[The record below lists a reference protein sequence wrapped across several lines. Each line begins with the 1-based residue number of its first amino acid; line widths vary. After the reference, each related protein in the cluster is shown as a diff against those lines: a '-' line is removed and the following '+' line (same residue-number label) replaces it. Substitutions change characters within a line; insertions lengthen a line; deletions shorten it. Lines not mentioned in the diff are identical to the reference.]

1 MKRRTFLKY
10 SASTLILPSVSTSIN
25 ASEYTTIEKQLF
37 PVNFFSKFFTSDK
50 EKKKEILKKEVNKKE
65 IVTEKTVE
73 IKEVVKKIEPV
84 ELVEKKNNIFLEKQY
99 INEFVSVREKLKNV
113 QSYIGHGNFNLISFD
128 EMVKASKNFNKLE
141 TFSKKELDFLEYI
154 FYYNPS
160 SHGFYGERIS
170 QNITDKIN
178 KKEVVKIPYTG
189 HYLFKGEPEK
199 VYYQM
204 IEDIGESLTLT
215 SGVRSIIKQ
224 TKLFL
229 DKVDS
234 VNGNLAIASKSLAP
248 PAFTYHSIA
257 DFDVGKKGFGFDNFT
272 ARFALTEEFIHMRKL
287 KYIDM
292 RYTINNKDGVRYE
305 PWHVKV
311 I

>member
-1 MKRRTFLKY
+1 MKRRDFFKY
-10 SASTLILPSVSTSIN
+10 SASTLILPTMVTSLN
-25 ASEYTTIEKQLF
+25 ASEYTTVEKQLF
-37 PVNFFSKFFTSDK
+37 PTNFFIKFFKNED
-50 EKKKEILKKEVNKKE
+50 EVNKKTPGNIIEKEEILEEKIVEKIE
-65 IVTEKTVE
+65 IVKKEPIE
-73 IKEVVKKIEPV
+73 I
-84 ELVEKKNNIFLEKQY
+84 VEKKNDIFLEKKY
-99 INEFVSVREKLKNV
+99 VNAFVSVREKLKHIE
-113 QSYIGHGNFNLISFD
+113 SYIGHGNFNLIGFD
-128 EMVKASKNFNKLE
+128 EMIKITKNFNKLE
-141 TFSKKELDFLEYI
+141 SFSKEELDFLEYI

-160 SHGFYGERIS
+160 RHGFYGERIS
-170 QNITDKIN
+170 KNITDKIN
-178 KKEVVKIPYTG
+178 KKEVVKIPHTG

-234 VNGNLAIASKSLAP
+234 ANGNLAIASKSLAP

-257 DFDVGKKGFGFDNFT
+257 DFDVGKKGLGFDNFT
-272 ARFALTEEFIHMRKL
+272 SRFALTEEFIHMRKL

>member
-1 MKRRTFLKY
+1 MKRRDFFKY
-10 SASTLILPSVSTSIN
+10 SASTLILPTMVTSLN
-25 ASEYTTIEKQLF
+25 ASEYTTVEKQLF
-37 PVNFFSKFFTSDK
+37 PTNFFIKFFKNED
-50 EKKKEILKKEVNKKE
+50 EVNKKTPQNIIEKEE
-65 IVTEKTVE
+65 ILEEK
-73 IKEVVKKIEPV
+73 IVKKIELIKKEPI
-84 ELVEKKNNIFLEKQY
+84 EIVEKKNDIFLEKKY
-99 INEFVSVREKLKNV
+99 VNAFVSVREKLKHI
-113 QSYIGHGNFNLISFD
+113 QSYIGHGNFNLIGFD
-128 EMVKASKNFNKLE
+128 EMIKITKNFNKLE
-141 TFSKKELDFLEYI
+141 SFSKEELDFLEYI

-170 QNITDKIN
+170 KNITDKIN
-178 KKEVVKIPYTG
+178 KKEVVKIPHTG

-234 VNGNLAIASKSLAP
+234 ANGNLAIASKSLAP

-257 DFDVGKKGFGFDNFT
+257 DFDVGKKGLGFDNFT
-272 ARFALTEEFIHMRKL
+272 SRFALTEEFIHMRKL